1 MFMQRRLCL
10 RSRDNGVCRFREMVV
25 PVHMRRT
32 TAVPMNMDVTRK
44 HGCIAPERC
53 IQRVVGRLGCVIMR
67 MAMVVIVAV
76 NVIML
81 DELRLKNVRLAT
93 MFDRDD
99 DVEFVRLG
107 NLLDGFPVSPVICE
121 EKDLALPAGAQCL
134 DPDGVSGDAGRTEPR
149 RNA

>member
-1 MFMQRRLCL
+1 MPVGMRHTPAMPVAVDVAREQGRIAAQRRIERIAGRI
-10 RSRDNGVCRFREMVV
+10 RSMVMVV
-25 PVHMRRT
+25 G
-32 TAVPMNMDVTRK
+32 VPD
-44 HGCIAPERC
+44 
-53 IQRVVGRLGCVIMR
+53 
-67 MAMVVIVAV
+67 V